1 MKTMKIK
8 MKNTKKIENQRFT
21 YLTMVKAE
29 IFWVKEKNK
38 VY

>member
-1 MKTMKIK
+1 MKKNEIE
-8 MKNTKKIENQRFT
+8 MKNTKNRKSKIL
-21 YLTMVKAE
+21 YLTIKAY